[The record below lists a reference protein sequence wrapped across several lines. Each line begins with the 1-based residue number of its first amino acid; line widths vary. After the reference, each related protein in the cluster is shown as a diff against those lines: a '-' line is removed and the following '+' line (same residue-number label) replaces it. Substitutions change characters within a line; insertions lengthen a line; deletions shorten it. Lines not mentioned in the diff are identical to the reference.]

1 MFSDDVTRISIQV
14 LEDMI
19 GKFAEKFR
27 EEDWNLIFEV
37 FKEIFDNTYPEI
49 VINFLYDIN
58 LLTGLVGCLRWKEF
72 EGNIK

>member
-27 EEDWNLIFEV
+27 EED
-37 FKEIFDNTYPEI
+37 
-49 VINFLYDIN
+49 
-58 LLTGLVGCLRWKEF
+58 
-72 EGNIK
+72 